1 VVLGYAET
9 ATALGQCVAEAL
21 GAPGLHSTRRPVAG
35 LAPAGGFEEEHSHA
49 TSHLLLPRDPAL
61 LRNPVPL
68 VLVDDE
74 LSTGRTVMNTIAALQ
89 AQTPRE
95 RYVIAS
101 LVDVRDDEA
110 RGELAARALALGVR
124 VDTVALVE
132 GRVVTADDTQARA
145 ASLLAAIDER
155 APATAEASA
164 PPQFGA
170 PAPAV
175 SRITVPWPADLP
187 ETARHGTSTDDVRA
201 LDRLLPELV
210 EPLLTTVRAAQHI
223 VHRVLVLGTEELMY
237 APLRLAAGLADALD
251 AGGDGVEVRFST
263 TTRSP
268 VLVVDEPGYP
278 IRSGV
283 RFPAHDDPADGP
295 GPRFAYNVAGG
306 GFDLVLVVTDAAGDT
321 EDLRAP
327 GGLLSQLDAAEVALI
342 TLPTAHA
349 HAHSHE
355 GARA

>member
-1 VVLGYAET
+1 
-9 ATALGQCVAEAL
+9 
-21 GAPGLHSTRRPVAG
+21 
-35 LAPAGGFEEEHSHA
+35 
-49 TSHLLLPRDPAL
+49 
-61 LRNPVPL
+61 
-68 VLVDDE
+68 
-74 LSTGRTVMNTIAALQ
+74 MNTIAALQ
-89 AQTPRE
+89 GRTPRE

-164 PPQFGA
+164 PPRYAA

-187 ETARHGTSTDDVRA
+187 ETARHGTSADDVRA

-210 EPLLTTVRAAQHI
+210 EPLVATVRAARHT

-237 APLRLAAGLADALD
+237 APLRLAAGLADSLD
-251 AGGDGVEVRFST
+251 ADGDGTEVRFST

-278 IRSGV
+278 IRSGIT
-283 RFPAHDDPADGP
+283 FPSHDDPADGP

-321 EDLRAP
+321 ADLGAP

-342 TLPTAHA
+342 ALPTAHA
-349 HAHSHE
+349 HDHSHE
-355 GARA
+355 GPPA